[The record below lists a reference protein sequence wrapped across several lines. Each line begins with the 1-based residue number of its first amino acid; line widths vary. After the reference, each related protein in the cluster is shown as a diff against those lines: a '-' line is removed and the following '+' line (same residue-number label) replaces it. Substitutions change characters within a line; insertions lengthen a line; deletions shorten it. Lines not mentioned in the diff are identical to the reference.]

1 MNIEQH
7 LTKLQDLNAKLDNLT
22 TVLSCPVVS
31 ESLRVKHLELQ
42 YEYFMEFIGT
52 YEDIEKYINEMET
65 SLDKARYKKI
75 LKTFWRQ
82 DVV

>member
-7 LTKLQDLNAKLDNLT
+7 LNTLTEINAKLNNLT

-31 ESLRVKHLELQ
+31 ESLRIKHLELQ
-42 YEYFMEFIGT
+42 YEYFMEFIGV
-52 YEDIEKYINEMET
+52 YEDVEKCINEMET